1 MARCMVLRFNENN
14 TLYVCVCIKCD
25 LTLLLIQKSPYSVTM
40 NTLDNLMGRFLGLD
54 EIHCVKSVQTRR
66 FFWSVFA
73 YFLHSDWLDLSLTHF
88 SPGSHFYTS

>member
-40 NTLDNLMGRFLGLD
+40 NSLDNLMGRFLGLD
-54 EIHCVKSVQTRR
+54 EIH
-66 FFWSVFA
+66 
-73 YFLHSDWLDLSLTHF
+73 
-88 SPGSHFYTS
+88 